1 VAEPEA
7 DFPVTLVVRKGGDLR
22 WLGHLDFARAVARA
36 LRRTGLALRHSG
48 GFHPRPRIQ
57 TPEPLPV
64 GVGSDG
70 ERFVVAF
77 AEAVEPARVV
87 ELLARQLPRGLEVV
101 AAERGA
107 RPEPRDAPLDLRLE
121 SPAPGR
127 LAELL
132 ARLAGLGAEE
142 RPLGAPFEVLP
153 RPFGALVRVAA
164 PAGERP
170 SAGRFLSALK
180 PLAQAAGVDLSAI
193 DREVPS
199 FAPPSDLQSRAPFS
213 TPEPPHGRSGT
224 P

>member
-1 VAEPEA
+1 MAQPEA

-36 LRRTGLALRHSG
+36 LRRAGFALRHSE
-48 GFHPRPRIQ
+48 GFHPRPKIRL
-57 TPEPLPV
+57 PEPLPV

-70 ERFVVAF
+70 ERFVVSF
-77 AEAVEPARVV
+77 AQAVEPALVV
-87 ELLARQLPRGLEVV
+87 ELLKRQLPRGLEIV
-101 AAERGA
+101 AAEGGA
-107 RPEPRDAPLDLRLE
+107 HPEPRDAPLSLRLE

-132 ARLAGLGAEE
+132 IRLGGEE
-142 RPLGAPFEVLP
+142 RPLGAAFEALP
-153 RPFGALVRVAA
+153 RPWGALVRVAA

-180 PLAQAAGVDLSAI
+180 PLAQAAGVDLSAV

-213 TPEPPHGRSGT
+213 TPEPPHGRSGS

>member
-1 VAEPEA
+1 MAEPEA
-7 DFPVTLVVRKGGDLR
+7 DFPLTLVVRKGGDLR

-36 LRRTGLALRHSG
+36 LRRTGLSMRHSE

-70 ERFVVAF
+70 ERFVVSF
-77 AEAVEPARVV
+77 AEAVDPARVV
-87 ELLARQLPRGLEVV
+87 ELLERQLPRGLEVV

-107 RPEPRDAPLDLRLE
+107 HPEPRDAPLDLRLQ

-132 ARLAGLGAEE
+132 ATLGGEE
-142 RPLGAPFEVLP
+142 RPLGAAFEALP
-153 RPFGALVRVAA
+153 RPFGALVRVSA

-170 SAGRFLSALK
+170 SAGRFLAALK
-180 PLAQAAGVDLSAI
+180 PLAQAAGVDLTAI

-213 TPEPPHGRSGT
+213 TPEPPHGRSGS